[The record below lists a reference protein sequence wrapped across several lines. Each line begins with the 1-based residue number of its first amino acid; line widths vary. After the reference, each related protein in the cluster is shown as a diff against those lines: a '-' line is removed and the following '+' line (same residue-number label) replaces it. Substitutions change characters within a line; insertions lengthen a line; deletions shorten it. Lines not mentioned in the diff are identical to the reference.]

1 MRVVAGD
8 ARGRP
13 LQTPPGLTTRPT
25 SDRVR
30 ESVFNMLYSLHVVE
44 DANVLDLYAGCGA
57 LGIEALSRG
66 ASHATFVEQDRRAVQ
81 SIEKNLAAL
90 AMSSRATVI
99 RADVLGW
106 IAATQ
111 TEFDLALVDPPYAL
125 DNWEEIL
132 SGVDA
137 RMIVAESNGH
147 LQETKGWDVVRD
159 KEYGT
164 TVITVLRRT
173 GDCL

>member
-1 MRVVAGD
+1 MRVVAGA

-30 ESVFNMLYSLHVVE
+30 ESVFNMLYSLNVVE

-66 ASHATFVEQDRRAVQ
+66 ARHATFVEQDRRAVQ
-81 SIEKNLAAL
+81 SIETNLATL

-99 RADVLGW
+99 RADVMGW
-106 IAATQ
+106 IASTQ
-111 TEFDLALVDPPYAL
+111 TEFDLALIDPPYAL
-125 DNWEEIL
+125 DNWAEIL
-132 SGVDA
+132 SSVNTS
-137 RMIVAESNGH
+137 MIVAESNGH
-147 LQETKGWDVVRD
+147 LEETKGWHVVRD

-173 GDCL
+173 GVHL